1 MRTAVRANGSWNNKT
16 YWLGTGWRARNL
28 LQRTDIG
35 GKTGTTNDARDTW
48 FSGFAPGLV
57 ATSWLGFDDSNR
69 QLGRTTRNQHLV
81 NMNPDRFNWIGNG
94 MFGAEDGA
102 KGAQPAWIYFM
113 QSALQDVP
121 SQPVTIPAGITQ
133 VRVDRAT
140 GKLTPRNDHTALFE
154 YFALGTE
161 PTVSLRSDQVIDPL
175 EQKKSTE
182 FDEGDDIF

>member
-1 MRTAVRANGSWNNKT
+1 M
-16 YWLGTGWRARNL
+16 ARSKS

-175 EQKKSTE
+175 EQKNQQSLMR
-182 FDEGDDIF
+182 GMIFSSVLLVI